1 MVMAGLKSKRVPD
14 NSNNGYTETLEYKVL
29 HQSNTSKNANK
40 FYVIELQKHPK
51 NQYRVFTHYGRLGIT
66 NVYEVRE
73 ECAGCLI
80 KDESIAKKE
89 FDTILR
95 EKLRGKTAVDKETGE
110 KVKESY
116 VIVDVAIPT
125 IGSENIRG
133 KAEKKVSV
141 NLKTAIDTSSYDPA
155 VSKLVDQLIEENVH
169 NITSLTSLKFT
180 SNGFETPV
188 GSVTPDHVKKSR
200 DPLTELNK
208 LLDKNG
214 KVEINRD
221 VRDLNNLYFSL
232 IPHPFGRKITE
243 SDLILDSVKLQQEFD
258 LLDQLETAVQMGSAM
273 AGNAKSKMDALGT
286 DIELLEDK
294 SEWARIKNYIES
306 SKAGNHRGSNV
317 WEYKPLRAFKIKI
330 PNERKRF
337 EVNGKKKG
345 NVEEVF
351 HGSASSNCLSI
362 MHGGLIIPPVNAPHV
377 CGRNFG
383 AGVYGASNSS
393 KSLNY
398 SIGYWG
404 GRKSKNS
411 NAFLFLA
418 DFAMGKTYIT
428 QESCPKGAPPGYDSL
443 WAKAGRT
450 LYNDELIV
458 YDLSQCTLK
467 YIVEMANR

>member
-1 MVMAGLKSKRVPD
+1 MAGLKSKRVSD
-14 NSNNGYTETLEYKVL
+14 NSNNGYSETLEYKVL

-73 ECAGCLI
+73 ECDGSLI

-116 VIVDVAIPT
+116 VVVDVAIPT

-133 KAEKKVSV
+133 KAEKKVAV

-208 LLDKNG
+208 MLDKDG
-214 KVEINRD
+214 KVILSKD

-232 IPHPFGRKITE
+232 IPHPFGRKIQET
-243 SDLILDSVKLQQEFD
+243 DLILDSVKLQQEFD
-258 LLDQLETAVQMGSAM
+258 LLDQLETAVSMGSAM

-294 SEWARIKNYIES
+294 AEWQRIKHYIES
-306 SKAGNHRGSNV
+306 SKAGNHRHEDIWN
-317 WEYKPLRAFKIKI
+317 YKPVKIYKIRI
-330 PNERKRF
+330 PNERNRYDTY
-337 EVNGKKKG
+337 GKKKG
-345 NVEEVF
+345 NIEEVF
-351 HGSASSNCLSI
+351 HGSSASNCLSI
-362 MHGGLIIPPVNAPHV
+362 MHGGLIIPPTNAPHV
-377 CGRNFG
+377 CGRMMGNG
-383 AGVYGASNSS
+383 AYGANASS
-393 KSLNY
+393 KSLRY
-398 SIGYWG
+398 SAGVWG
-404 GRKSKNS
+404 GRRSKN
-411 NAFLFLA
+411 NNLFLFLA
-418 DFAMGKTYIT
+418 DFAMGKTYET
-428 QESCPKGAPPGYDSL
+428 KEACPRGAPSGYESV
-443 WAKAGRT
+443 WAKAGRS
-450 LYNDELIV
+450 LYNDELVV
-458 YDLSQCTLK
+458 YDLAQCTLK
-467 YIVEMANR
+467 YIVEMKP